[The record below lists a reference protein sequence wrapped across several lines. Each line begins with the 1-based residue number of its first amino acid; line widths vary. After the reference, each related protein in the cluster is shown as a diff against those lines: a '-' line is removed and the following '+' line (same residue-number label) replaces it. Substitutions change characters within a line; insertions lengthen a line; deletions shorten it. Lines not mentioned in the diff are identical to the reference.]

1 MDIIFMGTPEFAS
14 EHLKYLLQNKEE
26 LNLNFKMIF
35 TNKDKQT
42 GRGKK
47 LAFSP
52 VKQVALDNNLKLMQP
67 ESLKESSVIEEIKN
81 INPDLII
88 VVAYGKI
95 LPKEILKIPKYGVIN
110 VHGSLLPN
118 YRGAAPIQWAVLNG
132 DTKSGISIIE
142 VSEKLDAG
150 DILKSEEIKI
160 AYEDTTESLFAKMI
174 EVGKK
179 ALKEVIIQIQ
189 NNTVTK
195 TVQDEKKATYAKMLT
210 KDMAKINWNL
220 QVNEIYNLI
229 RGMYGVYTARGSIGN
244 NEYKIYKAKAISKE
258 LIIDDFLKNFFNS
271 NNSGDFTIINNKLFV
286 KAKNGLIEILELQAP
301 NRKRLETSEFLRGV
315 QDITKL

>member
-229 RGMYGVYTARGSIGN
+229 RGMYGVYTARGRIGN

-258 LIIDDFLKNFFNS
+258 LIIDDFLKNFFKS

>member
-258 LIIDDFLKNFFNS
+258 LIIDDFLKNFFKS

>member
-142 VSEKLDAG
+142 VSGKLDAG

-229 RGMYGVYTARGSIGN
+229 RGMYGVYTARGRIGN